1 MQVRSNCRDAC
12 GLFIW
17 VYVCISILIICLSL
31 ILRSKTTFL
40 LKFIFPVRI
49 FSEKEYMAWM
59 NDSLSR
65 SLCQKCKSEAS
76 KWEFLLFLG
85 AHSLPSHHSQHLDED
100 SHTWFYA
107 HFIDKTIKAQ
117 RIKIISIFFFKSTT
131 LSGTKTEVSDPIFAI
146 LINLFTPNMLY

>member
-17 VYVCISILIICLSL
+17 VYVCVSILIICLSL
-31 ILRSKTTFL
+31 ILRSKITFL

-107 HFIDKTIKAQ
+107 HFTDKTIKAQ
-117 RIKIISIFFFKSTT
+117 RIKIISII
-131 LSGTKTEVSDPIFAI
+131 IF
-146 LINLFTPNMLY
+146 LNLQHYQELKLRSVIPFLLY